1 MIRNIYIND
10 FANFQQFK
18 IEFTC
23 YKQNKLS
30 LSLLVGRNGSGK
42 SSFLDA
48 MFQIA
53 THNLK
58 KDIMEQETKTA
69 LEYSIK
75 DDNQIIFTNLVN
87 DIEKMPSIEKKQE
100 KSWDRIVRF
109 YTGATKRKSHLNT
122 DSIFDV
128 DVQKSKWLL
137 PILVLTGNMQK
148 NKGWDTVFE
157 LVSNKADKDIIKP
170 TIIWIDSNQ
179 AFIEDE
185 EDNDFSVF
193 IKAGYL
199 SRPNYS
205 IKSSQKDNNGNNLIR
220 HFWLVKELPTK
231 TSKAGDFLLILDKI
245 IQYYENKNYDEE
257 LVFNDCGFIYS
268 YGNDE
273 EADKFPDDFL
283 SDGEH
288 ALLNRFALI
297 SMLQNTDERY
307 LVLLDEPETH
317 FNEYWK
323 TEFLYLI
330 TDTLKNCKHDI
341 FIATHSAML
350 ATDAKKDEIHRFENR
365 ESGTIVYP
373 TPINTYGVNVVDIGK
388 TLFQM
393 ESDIGRRSQK
403 EIEDKIKEGFERSN
417 ADELNLLLREVGPG
431 EWRWKI
437 RTAIKEI
444 EQGNRCKNFE
454 QK

>member
-1 MIRNIYIND
+1 MIRDIYIND

-18 IEFTC
+18 IEFTN
-23 YKQNKLS
+23 YKQNELT

-58 KDIMEQETKTA
+58 EDIKEQETKTA

-75 DDNQIIFTNLVN
+75 EDNQVVFTNLVN
-87 DIEKMPSIEKKQE
+87 DIGKMPSVEEKKK
-100 KSWDRIVRF
+100 KSWDRVVRF
-109 YTGATKRKSHLNT
+109 YTGATQRKSHLNT
-122 DSIFDV
+122 DKILDIDV
-128 DVQKSKWLL
+128 KKSKWLL
-137 PILVLTGNMQK
+137 PILILTGNMQN
-148 NKGWDTVFE
+148 NKSWEIIFE
-157 LVSNKADKDIIKP
+157 LVSNRVEKQVIIPK
-170 TIIWIDSNQ
+170 IIWIDSNQ
-179 AFIEDE
+179 AFIDDE
-185 EDNDFSVF
+185 EKNEFSDF
-193 IKAGYL
+193 IKDGFLPKPY
-199 SRPNYS
+199 YS
-205 IKSSQKDNNGNNLIR
+205 IKSSQKDTNGNNLIR
-220 HFWLVKELPTK
+220 HFWQVKELPIK
-231 TSKAGDFLLILDKI
+231 TSKAEEFVQLLDKI
-245 IQYYENKNYDEE
+245 NQYYENKNYEEE
-257 LVFNDCGFIYS
+257 LIFNDCGFIYS
-268 YGNDE
+268 YGE
-273 EADKFPDDFL
+273 EEKADKYPDDFL

-323 TEFLYLI
+323 TEFLYLL
-330 TDTLKNCKHDI
+330 TETLKNCKHDI

-350 ATDAKKDEIHRFENR
+350 VTDAKKDEIHRFENR

-388 TLFQM
+388 ALFQM
-393 ESDIGRRSQK
+393 ESDIGKRSQS
-403 EIEDKIKEGFERSN
+403 EIDEKIKKAFQDNKS
-417 ADELNLLLREVGPG
+417 DDLNLLLREVGPG

-444 EQGNRCKNFE
+444 EQSNRCKNFAR
-454 QK
+454 